1 MARCESTDYYAPFNG
16 YHIGAFQIAPLH
28 AGIFNA
34 YGWEYYADGDDPYK
48 NAVVAL
54 DLLTG
59 ANGYWP
65 RHWPN
70 CGWR

>member
-1 MARCESTDYYAPFNG
+1 VSRCESTDYYAPFDG
-16 YHIGAFQIAPLH
+16 WHIGAYQISPIH

-34 YGWEYYADGDDPYK
+34 YGWDYYADGDDPYK
-48 NAVVAL
+48 SAVVAL

-59 ANGYWP
+59 AGGYWP
-65 RHWPN
+65 RHWPV